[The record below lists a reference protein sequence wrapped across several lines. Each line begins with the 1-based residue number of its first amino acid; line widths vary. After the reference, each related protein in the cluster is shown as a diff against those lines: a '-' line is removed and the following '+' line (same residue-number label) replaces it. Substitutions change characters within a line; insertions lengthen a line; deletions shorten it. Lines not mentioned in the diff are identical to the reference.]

1 MGQVNALGAWGTAT
15 GRGAAGV
22 AQPGPSPCVHP
33 RSPRGRNSPTKLTLG
48 RLCHGFDP
56 ADLEEKT
63 APSKEAWPRAAIL
76 WEQTPRCSKAPRA
89 NPNTPRQRRRGGSP
103 SRGAQRALVEERS
116 KSGCWGVE
124 EQQHGT
130 AFTLLCSP
138 RAAARGRRAEAHQ
151 AKPLGSGQGLL
162 QQGRALL
169 MHCSGKAAL
178 RAETW
183 RAETRWPQEGA
194 LFLIIIFEDNQ
205 EKQAAISPAPRLG
218 AKSPWCYLP

>member
-1 MGQVNALGAWGTAT
+1 MTAVGQVNALGAWGTAT

-89 NPNTPRQRRRGGSP
+89 NPNTPETTQEGWKPQQRGPESPGGGTKQIRVLGGGGAATRHSFYPPLLPTSSSTGKESRSSP
-103 SRGAQRALVEERS
+103 SEASGLWAGAAPA
-116 KSGCWGVE
+116 GPCI
-124 EQQHGT
+124 
-130 AFTLLCSP
+130 
-138 RAAARGRRAEAHQ
+138 ARG
-151 AKPLGSGQGLL
+151 
-162 QQGRALL
+162 
-169 MHCSGKAAL
+169 
-178 RAETW
+178 
-183 RAETRWPQEGA
+183 
-194 LFLIIIFEDNQ
+194 
-205 EKQAAISPAPRLG
+205 KQL
-218 AKSPWCYLP
+218 